1 MAKLKQRVGEE
12 TFDEIFKARKAKEAK
27 LKSFRN
33 VATAVMIGLVDA
45 EGDIDTSLTPMRDHL
60 LSCTN
65 DACDYK
71 HCKVLKKLY
80 EHQFKC
86 KRDLHATSAAIFLPS

>member
-1 MAKLKQRVGEE
+1 MKYSE
-12 TFDEIFKARKAKEAK
+12 ARKAKEAK
-27 LKSFRN
+27 LKSFSN

-45 EGDIDTSLTPMRDHL
+45 EGDIDTSLTPMRDLPSSLMHQRRVRL
-60 LSCTN
+60 QALQSSQ
-65 DACDYK
+65 
-71 HCKVLKKLY
+71 KLY